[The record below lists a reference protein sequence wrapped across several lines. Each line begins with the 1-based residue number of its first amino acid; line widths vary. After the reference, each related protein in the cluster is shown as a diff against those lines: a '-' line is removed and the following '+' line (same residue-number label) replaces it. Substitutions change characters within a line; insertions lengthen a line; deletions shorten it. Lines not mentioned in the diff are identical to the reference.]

1 MGEQERN
8 DYSFKVRKSRLTILI
23 AALLQLGTI
32 HVLKAQIDPH
42 FSQYYA
48 YPLWLNPAL
57 TGVVDGDMRIN
68 LNARDQWAGISN
80 GYKTGAVSL
89 DFRPTEKV
97 GVGFNVINQAAGT
110 AGFNYFAAYGSFGY
124 GIAISE
130 DGHKKLLFGL
140 QAGLINRSF
149 DPSKLQLDDQY
160 NPITG
165 YDPTA
170 PSFENFATTS
180 AMVFDAGAGIFYY
193 DEDPESRASLF
204 GGVSIA
210 HLTHAKDP
218 FAVEGI
224 NSRLPMRYTFHGGIR
239 IKASDNFDLTP
250 HAIYIS
256 QQKNQIKA
264 LGVYS
269 ELKFEDDKGLILG
282 AMYRIREAAVADVG
296 YHINSLIIGVSY
308 DFNTSGLNAATS
320 GQGGFELSISYVFRK
335 RLKGP
340 VSAYPRF

>member
-1 MGEQERN
+1 M
-8 DYSFKVRKSRLTILI
+8 KKSTVIIFI
-23 AALLQLGTI
+23 AALLQLGAI
-32 HVLKAQIDPH
+32 NVLKAQIDPH

-57 TGVVDGDMRIN
+57 TGVVNGDMRIN
-68 LNARDQWAGISN
+68 LNAKDQWRGISN
-80 GYKTGAVSL
+80 GYKTGAVSM
-89 DFRPTEKV
+89 DFRPTEKL

-110 AGFNYFAAYGSFGY
+110 AGFSYFAAYGSLGY

-130 DGHKKLLFGL
+130 DGNQKLHFGL
-140 QAGLINRSF
+140 QAGVINRSF
-149 DPSKLQLDDQY
+149 DTGKLQLDDQY

-180 AMVFDAGAGIFYY
+180 AMVFDASAGVFYFN
-193 DEDPESRASLF
+193 DNPESTANLF

-210 HLTHAKDP
+210 HLTNSKDP
-218 FAVEGI
+218 FAVQGI
-224 NSRLPMRYTFHGGIR
+224 NSRLPMRYTFHGGVR
-239 IKASDNFDLTP
+239 IKASDNFDITP
-250 HAIYIS
+250 HAVYIS

-264 LGVYS
+264 LGAYS

-282 AMYRIREAAVADVG
+282 AMYRINDAAVADVG

-308 DFNTSGLNAATS
+308 DFNTSALKGATS
-320 GQGGFELSISYVFRK
+320 GQGGFELSMSYVFRK
-335 RLKGP
+335 HLKGP
-340 VSAYPRF
+340 APICPRF

>member
-1 MGEQERN
+1 M
-8 DYSFKVRKSRLTILI
+8 KKSTLIIFI
-23 AALLQLGTI
+23 AALLQLGAI
-32 HVLKAQIDPH
+32 NVLKAQIDPH

-68 LNARDQWAGISN
+68 LNAKDQWRGISN
-80 GYKTGAVSL
+80 GYKTGAVSM
-89 DFRPTEKV
+89 DFRPTEKL

-110 AGFNYFAAYGSFGY
+110 AGFNYFAAYGSLGY

-130 DGHKKLLFGL
+130 DGNQKLHFGL
-140 QAGLINRSF
+140 QAGVINRSF
-149 DPSKLQLDDQY
+149 DPGKLQLDDQY

-180 AMVFDAGAGIFYY
+180 AMVFDASAGVFYY
-193 DEDPESRASLF
+193 NDNPESTANLF

-210 HLTHAKDP
+210 HLTNSKDP
-218 FAVEGI
+218 FAVQGI
-224 NSRLPMRYTFHGGIR
+224 NSRLPMRYTFHGGVR
-239 IKASDNFDLTP
+239 IKASDNFDITP

-264 LGVYS
+264 LGAYS

-282 AMYRIREAAVADVG
+282 AMYRVNDAAVADVG

-308 DFNTSGLNAATS
+308 DFNTSALKGATS
-320 GQGGFELSISYVFRK
+320 GQGGFELSISYVFCK
-335 RLKGP
+335 HLKGTAP
-340 VSAYPRF
+340 ICPRF

>member
-1 MGEQERN
+1 V
-8 DYSFKVRKSRLTILI
+8 KKSRLTILI
-23 AALLQLGTI
+23 AVLLQLGAI
-32 HVLKAQIDPH
+32 NVLKAQVDPH

-68 LNARDQWAGISN
+68 LNAKDQWAGISN
-80 GYKTGAVSL
+80 GYKTGAVSM

-97 GVGFNVINQAAGT
+97 GVGFNIINQAAGT
-110 AGFNYFAAYGSFGY
+110 AGYNYFAAYGSFGY
-124 GIAISE
+124 GITISE
-130 DGHKKLLFGL
+130 DGNQKLHFGL

-170 PSFENFATTS
+170 PSFENFPNTS
-180 AMVFDAGAGIFYY
+180 AIVFDASAGVFYY
-193 DEDPESRASLF
+193 NDDPESGANLF

-210 HLTHAKDP
+210 HLTGAKDP
-218 FAVEGI
+218 FAIQGI
-224 NSRLPMRYTFHGGIR
+224 NSTLPIRYTLHGGVR
-239 IKASDNFDLTP
+239 IKASDNFDITP
-250 HAIYIS
+250 HAIFIS
-256 QQKNQIKA
+256 QQKNQIRA
-264 LGVYS
+264 FGAYS

-282 AMYRIREAAVADVG
+282 GMYRVKDAAVADVG

-308 DFNTSGLNAATS
+308 DFNTSALNAATS
-320 GQGGFELSISYVFRK
+320 GQGGFELSVSYVFK
-335 RLKGP
+335 RHFKGP
-340 VSAYPRF
+340 APICPRF

>member
-1 MGEQERN
+1 V
-8 DYSFKVRKSRLTILI
+8 KKSTLIIFI
-23 AALLQLGTI
+23 AALLQLGAI
-32 HVLKAQIDPH
+32 NVLKAQIDPH

-68 LNARDQWAGISN
+68 LNAKDQWTGISN
-80 GYKTGAVSL
+80 GYKTGAVSM
-89 DFRPTEKV
+89 DFRPTDKV

-130 DGHKKLLFGL
+130 DGNKKLHFGL

-170 PSFENFATTS
+170 PSFENFTTTS
-180 AMVFDAGAGIFYY
+180 ATVFDASAGIFYY
-193 DEDPESRASLF
+193 DENPESRANLF

-210 HLTHAKDP
+210 HLTNAKDP
-218 FAVEGI
+218 FTVEGI
-224 NSRLPMRYTFHGGIR
+224 NSKLPVRFTLHGGIR
-239 IKASDNFDLTP
+239 IKASDNFDVTP

-264 LGVYS
+264 LGAYS

-282 AMYRIREAAVADVG
+282 AMYRINDAAVADVG

-308 DFNTSGLNAATS
+308 DFNTSALNGATS

-335 RLKGP
+335 HLKGP
-340 VSAYPRF
+340 APICPRF